1 MAEIMLIIL
10 CVLVIDTLIYLTIG
24 YCLRHRVRTGSVKPA
39 LVKLAVFAAQIAV
52 SVLAIIVCLNKLFD
66 SLPVDSLEELMWVII
81 TIVAI
86 PLIIIVRLVV
96 SALLFPI
103 MFLSDRFLFTQ
114 KKDQPQSLIELESE
128 SAGL

>member
-39 LVKLAVFAAQIAV
+39 LVKLVVFATQIAV

-103 MFLSDRFLFTQ
+103 MFLSDRFLFAP
-114 KKDQPQSLIELESE
+114 KDQQPQSLIGLESE